1 MSDKYTFFDNSTLTE
16 FWNWV
21 KILLQM
27 ASPAVLIAVAIL
39 AVGLLIPIIIRTF
52 RKGSKEQYQGS
63 YDMIE
68 EDEDSFKRRTDNNY

>member
-39 AVGLLIPIIIRTF
+39 AVGLLIPIIIRTL